1 MPTDPV
7 VGQTGR
13 DHRRQSSV
21 DERRRGN
28 MIRNR
33 RFGMTGMAA
42 LSAIGLVGVIVLGS
56 ASIAA
61 ASGGGPKLS
70 VSPSSISS
78 SGCAAG
84 CNMTATWSHL
94 GQPNKNNIVL
104 VECNFNVY
112 SADAS
117 ACNQNPDNLDQPG
130 GPWIPTEQTV
140 RGSGVITPES
150 GTVGDGTC
158 DSGQVCAIV
167 LANVTTQEPVAGP
180 AAFAVTP

>member
-7 VGQTGR
+7 VVHTDR
-13 DHRRQSSV
+13 DHRRPSSV

-33 RFGMTGMAA
+33 SIRMMGMAM
-42 LSAIGLVGVIVLGS
+42 LSAAGLAGVLVLGS

-61 ASGGGPKLS
+61 ASGGGPQLS

-84 CNMTATWSHL
+84 CNLTATWSHL

-104 VECNFNVY
+104 VECNYNVY

-117 ACNQNPDNLDQPG
+117 ACNEDPSNLDMPG
-130 GPWIPTEQTV
+130 GPWIPSDQMV
-140 RGSGVITPES
+140 RGSAVIQPES
-150 GTVGDGTC
+150 GTVGDWTC
-158 DSGQVCAIV
+158 NGGEVCAIV